1 MRPLVIA
8 ATNLRRTLRER
19 TNLFFLFLFPLLLIM
34 VLGLAFGGAYSP
46 RLGVVTAEG
55 EFADE
60 LLTDLEASEG
70 LDVTLY
76 DDRAAA
82 VAAVEQGR
90 LEGALV
96 LPDDYDQVVAAGQE
110 LRLDYV
116 SSADRTAQQVQTI
129 VAAVVGEQG
138 ARYTVAHS
146 LRDPTSLN
154 LEEALAL
161 VDTVDEAV
169 PDIEVAT
176 TTTGE
181 ALFPK
186 DLGRFDVGASG
197 QLLLFVFVTSMTGA
211 SALIETRRLGVS
223 RRMFASPTPIRA
235 IVTGEALGRVGVALF
250 QGLIIMVGSALLFGV
265 SWGRPLPATLLMLTF
280 AVVAGGAG
288 MLLGALARSSEQA
301 VALGL
306 LLALSMGALGGSMMP
321 LEFFSPTMN
330 AIAHLTPHAWAADGL
345 ATLVR
350 HDGGLVDVL
359 PELGVLLGYAVVLF
373 AAASWSLRRTITR

>member
-1 MRPLVIA
+1 
-8 ATNLRRTLRER
+8 
-19 TNLFFLFLFPLLLIM
+19 
-34 VLGLAFGGAYSP
+34 VLGLAFGGAFSP
-46 RLGVVTAEG
+46 RLGVVPAEG
-55 EFADE
+55 RLAQE
-60 LLTDLEASEG
+60 LVADLEANDG
-70 LDVTLY
+70 LDVTVY

-90 LEGALV
+90 LEGALI
-96 LPDDYDQVVAAGQE
+96 LPEDYDQVVASGRD

-138 ARYTVAHS
+138 ARYTVARS
-146 LRDPTSLN
+146 LEDTAGLG
-154 LEEALAL
+154 LEEALPFA
-161 VDTVDEAV
+161 DAVDEAV

-181 ALFPK
+181 AVFPE

-211 SALIETRRLGVS
+211 TALIETRRLGVS
-223 RRMFASPTPIRA
+223 RRMFASPTPIRS
-235 IVTGEALGRVGVALF
+235 IVTGEALGRVAVAVF
-250 QGLIIMVGSALLFGV
+250 QGLIIMLGSAVLFGV
-265 SWGRPLPATLLMLTF
+265 SWGSPLPAALLMLTF
-280 AVVAGGAG
+280 SVVAGGAG
-288 MLLGALARSSEQA
+288 MLLGAVARSTEQA

-306 LLALSMGALGGSMMP
+306 LLALGMGALGGSMMP
-321 LEFFSPTMN
+321 LEFFSPTMTT
-330 AIAHLTPHAWAADGL
+330 IAHFTPHAWASDGF

-359 PELGVLLGYAVVLF
+359 PELGVLLVYAVVLF
-373 AAASWSLRRTITR
+373 TAASWSLRRTITR